1 MNKKGQ
7 AFGAVAGVTG
17 LVSLAI
23 IFVIYAIVS
32 SYGAEIVGDTGD
44 DFVTNTAGCNATVKT
59 ACGTEYNI
67 TQNSL
72 NGIDATA
79 EKMPTVGRIVVA
91 AIIITVILAAFGGFV
106 MMRG

>member
-23 IFVIYAIVS
+23 VFVIYAIVS
-32 SYGAEIVGDTGD
+32 SYGAEIVSDTRD
-44 DFVTNTAGCNATVKT
+44 DFTANSV
-59 ACGTEYNI
+59 EYNI
-67 TQNSL
+67 SQNSL
-72 NGIDATA
+72 DGIDATA

-106 MMRG
+106 MMRR

>member
-1 MNKKGQ
+1 MDKKGQ
-7 AFGAVAGVTG
+7 AYGAVAGVTG

-23 IFVIYAIVS
+23 VFVIYAIVS
-32 SYGAEIVGDTGD
+32 SYGAEIVSDTGD
-44 DFVTNTAGCNATVKT
+44 DFVTGVTGCNATGKEL
-59 ACGTEYNI
+59 CGYEYNI

-72 NGIDATA
+72 SGIDATA

-106 MMRG
+106 AMR

>member
-1 MNKKGQ
+1 MEKKGQ

-23 IFVIYAIVS
+23 VFVIFAIVS
-32 SYGAEIVGDTGD
+32 SYGAEIVSDTAD
-44 DFVTNTAGCNATVKT
+44 DFTADTI
-59 ACGTEYNI
+59 EYNI

-72 NGIDATA
+72 EGIGATA

-91 AIIITVILAAFGGFV
+91 AIIITVILAAFGGFI
-106 MMRG
+106 MMRR

>member
-1 MNKKGQ
+1 MEKKGQ

-23 IFVIYAIVS
+23 VFVIYAIVS
-32 SYGAEIVGDTGD
+32 SYGAEIVSDTGD
-44 DFVTNTAGCNATVKT
+44 DFTANSV
-59 ACGTEYNI
+59 EYNI

-72 NGIDATA
+72 DGIDATA

-106 MMRG
+106 AMRR

>member
-1 MNKKGQ
+1 MDKKGQ
-7 AFGAVAGVTG
+7 AYGAVAGVTG

-23 IFVIYAIVS
+23 VFVIYAIVS
-32 SYGAEIVGDTGD
+32 SYGAEIVSDTGD
-44 DFVTNTAGCNATVKT
+44 DFAANSV
-59 ACGTEYNI
+59 EYNI

-72 NGIDATA
+72 SGIDATA

-106 MMRG
+106 AMR

>member
-1 MNKKGQ
+1 MKTLNKKAQAGNLQ
-7 AFGAVAGVTG
+7 AFI
-17 LVSLAI
+17 LS
-23 IFVIYAIVS
+23 
-32 SYGAEIVGDTGD
+32 IVGVAVVLAVGLIVLAELADTQA
-44 DFVTNTAGCNATVKT
+44 NTGAAGCNATVKT

-72 NGIDATA
+72 DGLDATA

-106 MMRG
+106 MMRQ